1 VVYVRS
7 LQTAR
12 VCLDITDEDPVRF
25 WFRQL
30 LVDQMIYNIAMK
42 SSKNIITV
50 AIAEEMCSNNLDTIL
65 LQLILL

>member
-1 VVYVRS
+1 MVYVRS

>member
-1 VVYVRS
+1 
-7 LQTAR
+7 
-12 VCLDITDEDPVRF
+12 
-25 WFRQL
+25 
-30 LVDQMIYNIAMK
+30 MIYNIAMK